1 MNNLYWSLL
10 EPTKANKIRA
20 INIWIWKLFFEKN
33 SQNTLITI
41 RICISSRP
49 SDHCILTDFIYM
61 FNPKIQSSKYFAIKG
76 CILGKSLTLS
86 NLISQAFLT
95 CCSVSWKWGLQIY
108 SWLQL
113 RMFSKTPNTALQFS
127 LSRILIEY
135 FCWHKS
141 TKSVLECVPG
151 KTSIEK
157 LISTRVD

>member
-1 MNNLYWSLL
+1 MKTFL
-10 EPTKANKIRA
+10 
-20 INIWIWKLFFEKN
+20 WKN
-33 SQNTLITI
+33 TQNTLITI
-41 RICISSRP
+41 RICISADPLITVFLQISFI
-49 SDHCILTDFIYM
+49 ILTQKYNLANIL
-61 FNPKIQSSKYFAIKG
+61 QSKG
-76 CILGKSLTLS
+76 VLGKSLTLS
-86 NLISQAFLT
+86 NLVSQAFLT